1 MKSSEKSHKAS
12 MNNFDKEYNRTEK
25 EVYKK
30 TQKREKIAC
39 KIKFRMVISNSVIY
53 FYIPCFR
60 PVRRPIDHKEVQ

>member
-30 TQKREKIAC
+30 TQKREKIAS
-39 KIKFRMVISNSVIY
+39 KTALSAVIQIGRAHV
-53 FYIPCFR
+53 
-60 PVRRPIDHKEVQ
+60 

>member
-30 TQKREKIAC
+30 TYRTYRDLYESLKAM
-39 KIKFRMVISNSVIY
+39 MV
-53 FYIPCFR
+53 R
-60 PVRRPIDHKEVQ
+60 K

>member
-30 TQKREKIAC
+30 TQKREKIAS
-39 KIKFRMVISNSVIY
+39 KTALSAVIPSSIT
-53 FYIPCFR
+53 YIVHISIFWLNR
-60 PVRRPIDHKEVQ
+60 LIRQ